1 MPDPTTTSRRAAA
14 AAVPNEEA
22 TMARAIPTM
31 HPAAVVR
38 SRRAHPRILLATSM
52 IAVVGLA
59 AAVEIIAGDD
69 GGTTAT
75 PTIGR
80 SVPAGRAI
88 GLPPGARVPTSSS
101 SVCSRPDQRRCT
113 PSTHGAP
120 GASLQ
125 LAPQPAGRRPVAGP
139 ERAPASSSPR

>member
-1 MPDPTTTSRRAAA
+1 
-14 AAVPNEEA
+14 
-22 TMARAIPTM
+22 MARAIPTM
-31 HPAAVVR
+31 HPAAVIR
-38 SRRAHPRILLATSM
+38 SRLAHPRILLAISM
-52 IAVVGLA
+52 IAVIGLA

-80 SVPAGRAI
+80 SVPAGKAI
-88 GLPPGARVPTSSS
+88 GLPPGARMVPASSS

-120 GASLQ
+120 GAQQQ
-125 LAPQPAGRRPVAGP
+125 LSPQPAGRRPGAGP